1 MSTLVIVE
9 SPGKVKKLT
18 SILGPSFRV
27 MPSVGHVRDL
37 PEKDMGVS
45 PPDFVPQYV
54 PTDKGRTVLAGLKAE
69 VAKFDRVLL
78 ATDPDR
84 EGEAIAWHLA
94 DALRLRNPQ
103 RITFGEITESAVR
116 AAVQSP
122 RGLDMPLVRA
132 QEARRVLDRLV
143 GYRVSPALSDR
154 AGQKLTAGRVQSPAV
169 RLVVD
174 REREIRAFRQTEHY
188 GAELAFDT
196 DGRQWKATWQTKPHL
211 QDGQDYILDD
221 ALAARAAAVRHVTV
235 ASFEDSE
242 SRKGPPAP
250 FTTVALQKVAGA
262 RLGFKPKQTMDLAQK
277 LYEAGL
283 ISYHRTDKP
292 NLSDDAVQDI
302 AALAAADGL
311 ALSEKRRTW
320 KSKEGA
326 QEGHEA
332 IRPTHMADRDAGET
346 DEQKA
351 LYKLIW
357 TRAYASQLADARYAV
372 RTAVLEGDAG
382 GLPVSFLARGR
393 TLTYKGW
400 LALQAPDEDD
410 AGDEDQADNPVP
422 ALATGTSCTA
432 IGGKILTLH
441 TKAPS
446 RYKQSTLVAE
456 LENRGIGRPST
467 YAAIMDNITARS
479 YIIEGEKDFLFPTAA
494 GEAIRDALVGTFQFA
509 DLAYTRELEEQLDHV
524 AGGSLTYERVVSR
537 AYAQLDQELSS
548 LQASAAIR
556 IEDPSAPKCP
566 VCNEGH
572 LHRRKGSKGFFW
584 GCSRWKDGCK
594 AIFDDNRGKPAFGGK
609 EATHCPVCKEGVLR
623 QRSGANGKFWGCSRY
638 PDCKGTVPDKRGK
651 PDLDAAA
658 SRPRAPK

>member
-9 SPGKVKKLT
+9 SPGKVKKLA
-18 SILGPSFRV
+18 SILGPSFRI

-37 PEKDMGVS
+37 PEKEMGVS
-45 PPDFVPQYV
+45 APDFTPHYV
-54 PTDKGRTVLAGLKAE
+54 PTEKGRTVLAGLKAE
-69 VAKFDRVLL
+69 VPKFDRVLL

-94 DALRLRNPQ
+94 DALRLRNPE
-103 RITFGEITESAVR
+103 RITFGEITETAVR

-122 RGLDMPLVRA
+122 RALDMPLVRA

-188 GAELAFDT
+188 GAELVFDT
-196 DGRQWKATWQTKPHL
+196 DGRQWSATWQTKPHL
-211 QDGQDYILDD
+211 QAGQDYILDD
-221 ALAARAAAVRHVTV
+221 ALAARVAAVRHVTV

-242 SRKGPPAP
+242 TRKGPPAP

-262 RLGFKPKQTMDLAQK
+262 KLGFKPKQTMDLAQK

-302 AALAAADGL
+302 AALATADGL
-311 ALSEKRRTW
+311 PLSEKRRTW

-346 DEQKA
+346 AEQQA

-372 RTAVLEGDAG
+372 RTAILEGDAA

-393 TLTYKGW
+393 TLTHKGW

-410 AGDEDQADNPVP
+410 AGDEDQANNPVP
-422 ALATGTSCTA
+422 ALATGEGRTA
-432 IGGKILTLH
+432 IDGKILTLH
-441 TKAPS
+441 TKAPP
-446 RYKQSTLVAE
+446 RYKQSTLVGE

-467 YAAIMDNITARS
+467 YAAIMDNITARN

-494 GEAIRDALVGTFQFA
+494 GEAIRDALVGKFKFA
-509 DLAYTRELEEQLDHV
+509 DLDYTRELEEQLDHV
-524 AGGSLTYERVVSR
+524 AGGTLTYERVVSR

-548 LQASAAIR
+548 LQSGAAIR
-556 IEDPSAPKCP
+556 IEDPDAPKCP

-572 LHRRKGSKGFFW
+572 LRRRKGSKGFFW
-584 GCSRWKDGCK
+584 GCSRWQDGCK
-594 AIFDDNRGKPAFGGK
+594 ANFDDNRGNPAFGGK

-638 PDCKGTVPDKRGK
+638 PDCKTTVPDKRGK
-651 PDLDAAA
+651 PDLAAA
-658 SRPRAPK
+658 AAPRKAK

>member
-1 MSTLVIVE
+1 MTTLLIVE
-9 SPGKVKKLT
+9 SPGKVKKLA
-18 SILGPSFRV
+18 SILGPGFRI

-37 PEKDMGVS
+37 PEKEMGVA
-45 PPDFVPQYV
+45 PPDFVPHYV
-54 PTDKGRTVLAGLKAE
+54 PTEKGRNVLAGLLTE
-69 VAKFDRVLL
+69 VPKVDRVLL

-94 DALRLRNPQ
+94 DALGLRNPQ
-103 RITFGEITESAVR
+103 RITFGEITETAVR

-154 AGQKLTAGRVQSPAV
+154 AGQRLAAGRVQSPAV

-188 GAELAFDT
+188 GAELLFDGAE
-196 DGRQWKATWQTKPHL
+196 GRQWKATWQTKPHL
-211 QDGQDYILDD
+211 QVGQDYILDD
-221 ALAARAAAVRHVTV
+221 ALAARVAAVRHVTV
-235 ASFEDSE
+235 AGFEDSE
-242 SRKGPPAP
+242 TRKGPPAP

-302 AALAAADGL
+302 AAIAAADGL
-311 ALSEKRRTW
+311 PLSEKRRTW

-346 DEQKA
+346 PEQRA
-351 LYKLIW
+351 LYRLIW
-357 TRAYASQLADARYAV
+357 TRAYASQLTDARYAV
-372 RTAVLEGDAG
+372 RTAVLEGDAA

-393 TLTYKGW
+393 TLTHKGW

-410 AGDEDQADNPVP
+410 AGDEDQANNPVP
-422 ALATGTSCTA
+422 ELATGASCSA
-432 IGGKILTLH
+432 IDGKILTLH
-441 TKAPS
+441 TKAPP

-494 GEAIRDALVGTFQFA
+494 GEAIRDALVGTFQFV
-509 DLAYTRELEEQLDHV
+509 DLDYTRELEEQLDHV
-524 AGGSLTYERVVSR
+524 AGGSLSYEHVVSR
-537 AYAQLDQELSS
+537 AYAQLDQELST
-548 LQASAAIR
+548 LQSGAAIR
-556 IEDPSAPKCP
+556 IEDPNAPKCP
-566 VCNEGH
+566 VCSQGT

-609 EATHCPVCKEGVLR
+609 EATHCPVCKKGVLR

-638 PDCKGTVPDKRGK
+638 PDCKGTVPDKRGR
-651 PDLDAAA
+651 PDLAAA
-658 SRPRAPK
+658 SAPRKPK

>member
-9 SPGKVKKLT
+9 SPGKVKKLA
-18 SILGPSFRV
+18 SILGPGFRI

-37 PEKDMGVS
+37 PEKDMGVE
-45 PPDFVPQYV
+45 PPDFKPSYV
-54 PTDKGRTVLAGLKAE
+54 PTEKGRTVLAGLRSE
-69 VAKFDRVLL
+69 VPKFSRVLL

-94 DALRLRNPQ
+94 DALRLREPE
-103 RITFGEITESAVR
+103 RITFGEITENAVR
-116 AAVQSP
+116 AAVQRP
-122 RGLDMPLVRA
+122 RSIDMALVHA

-188 GAELAFDT
+188 GAELLFDD
-196 DGRQWKATWQTKPHL
+196 DGRQWKATWQTTPHL
-211 QDGQDYILDD
+211 TAGQEYLLDD
-221 ALAARAAAVRHVTV
+221 GLASRVAALRHVTV
-235 ASFEDSE
+235 ASFEDTE
-242 SRKGPPAP
+242 TRKGPPAP

-262 RLGFKPKQTMDLAQK
+262 KLGFKPKQTMDLAQK

-292 NLSDDAVQDI
+292 NLSEEAMQDI

-311 ALSEKRRTW
+311 PVADKRRTW

-332 IRPTHMADRDAGET
+332 IRPTHMADREAGET
-346 DEQKA
+346 DEQRA
-351 LYKLIW
+351 LYRLIW

-372 RTAVLEGDAG
+372 RSAVLEGDAG

-410 AGDEDQADNPVP
+410 ADEEDQATNPVP
-422 ALATGTSCTA
+422 ELATGASCSA
-432 IGGKILTLH
+432 VDGRLLTMH
-441 TKAPS
+441 TKAPA
-446 RYKQSTLVAE
+446 RYKQNTLVAE
-456 LENRGIGRPST
+456 LEARGIGRPST
-467 YAAIMDNITARS
+467 YAAILDNITARG
-479 YIIEGEKDFLFPTAA
+479 YILEGAKDFLYPTAS
-494 GEAIRDALVGTFQFA
+494 GEAIRDALVDTFQFA
-509 DLAYTRELEEQLDHV
+509 NLEYTRELEEQLDLI
-524 AGGSLTYERVVSR
+524 AGGSLSYQRVVSR

-548 LQASAAIR
+548 LQAGAAIR
-556 IEDPSAPKCP
+556 IQNPDAPECP
-566 VCNEGH
+566 VCKSGH
-572 LHRRKGSKGFFW
+572 LRRRKGASGFFW
-584 GCSRWKDGCK
+584 GCSRWQDGCK
-594 AIFDDNRGKPAFGGK
+594 ATFNDNRGKPAFGGK
-609 EATHCPVCKEGVLR
+609 EATSCPVCKEGVLR

-638 PDCKGTVPDKRGK
+638 PECKGTVPDKRGR
-651 PDLDAAA
+651 PDLTAV
-658 SRPRAPK
+658 SRPRSVN